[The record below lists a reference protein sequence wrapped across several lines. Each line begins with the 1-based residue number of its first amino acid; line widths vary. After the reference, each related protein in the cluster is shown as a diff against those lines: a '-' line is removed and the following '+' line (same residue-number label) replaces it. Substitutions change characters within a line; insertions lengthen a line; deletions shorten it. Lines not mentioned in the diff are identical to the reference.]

1 MAYIF
6 GVILFL
12 ILFVVMHFFTE
23 MTLKQKLSA
32 TGVFAILV
40 LSAYFYNQQS
50 EQRRLHL
57 EEVMLKYNSGD
68 NISCSSLDV
77 NNTEFSYSSGTQTFL
92 GKKES
97 KMHGR
102 IISLDSCR

>member
-12 ILFVVMHFFTE
+12 ILFIVMHFFTE
-23 MTLKQKLSA
+23 MTLKQKLYA
-32 TGVFAILV
+32 TGIFAL
-40 LSAYFYNQQS
+40 LTLGAYLYNYKS
-50 EQRRLHL
+50 EERRLHL
-57 EEVMLKYNSGD
+57 EEVMLKFNSGD
-68 NISCSSLDV
+68 NIICNSVDV

-97 KMHGR
+97 KMYGR
-102 IISLDSCR
+102 IISLDSCQ

>member
-6 GVILFL
+6 GVILL
-12 ILFVVMHFFTE
+12 LVLFVVMHFFTE
-23 MTLKQKLSA
+23 MRLKQKLY
-32 TGVFAILV
+32 TIGILALFIV
-40 LSAYFYNQQS
+40 GAYLYNYQS
-50 EQRRLHL
+50 EERRLHL
-57 EEVMLKYNSGD
+57 EAVMLKFNSGQ
-68 NISCSSLDV
+68 NIQCSSLDV

-97 KMHGR
+97 KMYGR

>member
-6 GVILFL
+6 GIILFL

-23 MTLKQKLSA
+23 MTLKQKLYA
-32 TGVFAILV
+32 TGVFALLILG
-40 LSAYFYNQQS
+40 AYFYNYLS
-50 EQRRLHL
+50 EERRLHL
-57 EEVMLKYNSGD
+57 EEVMLKYNNGGS
-68 NISCSSLDV
+68 ISCSTLDV

-97 KMHGR
+97 KMYGR
-102 IISLDSCR
+102 IISLDSCQ

>member
-6 GVILFL
+6 GVILLL

-32 TGVFAILV
+32 TGVLALLILG
-40 LSAYFYNQQS
+40 AYLYNSQS
-50 EQRRLHL
+50 EERRLHL
-57 EEVMLKYNSGD
+57 EAVMLTFNSGE
-68 NISCSSLDV
+68 NIRCNALDV

-97 KMHGR
+97 KMYGR
-102 IISLDSCR
+102 IISLDSCQ

>member
-6 GVILFL
+6 GIALLVLLFIVL
-12 ILFVVMHFFTE
+12 HFFTE
-23 MTLKQKLSA
+23 ISLKEKLYTTA
-32 TGVFAILV
+32 IFAVLILG
-40 LSAYFYNQQS
+40 AYSYNYLN

-57 EEVMLKYNSGD
+57 EDVLLHFNNGK
-68 NISCSSLDV
+68 NISCNEFDV

-97 KMHGR
+97 KMQGR
-102 IISLDSCR
+102 IISLDSCQ